1 MCLFSVIHTV
11 LIHSCTCSSFFIFF
25 LMIGQPPRATRTDTL
40 LPYTTLFRSSV
51 PAFGFAREVMVDTR
65 EWGPVQVDIAYGG
78 AFYAVLAADSIGLD
92 LGGTP
97 ARLLADAGAAITEAT
112 AAQLRLTHPE
122 DADLALLYGT
132 ILTEGRDAW
141 VEAAKRN
148 DCEIGRATV

>member
-1 MCLFSVIHTV
+1 MQNAAGGEGQGGHKAGVV
-11 LIHSCTCSSFFIFF
+11 SF
-25 LMIGQPPRATRTDTL
+25 R
-40 LPYTTLFRSSV
+40 SV
-51 PAFGFAREVMVDTR
+51 PAFVFAREVMVDTR

-122 DADLALLYGT
+122 DRSEEHTSELQSLMRISSAVFCLKKKT
-132 ILTEGRDAW
+132 
-141 VEAAKRN
+141 
-148 DCEIGRATV
+148 